1 MEKLTTG
8 LRLMWLSVVMVYGIV
23 SCGYILTVAHA
34 LTTALQLFDS
44 VWIHVL
50 QNCVV
55 DSDPV
60 VLGRYLF
67 CFQ

>member
-44 VWIHVL
+44 VWIQVL